1 MSRSGYHE
9 DCENL
14 DLYRHSVERAIKGK
28 RGQAFLC
35 ELADALDAMPVKRL
49 IAEHLIDDV
58 GEVCAIGAV
67 CKARG
72 IDLGKVYEDDSQ
84 SIADAVGIARALAAE
99 IAWMNDEENYDPE
112 TPEQRW
118 VRMREW
124 VRRNI
129 EGS

>member
-1 MSRSGYHE
+1 MSRSGYSE
-9 DCENL
+9 DCEHL
-14 DLYRHSVERAIKGK
+14 ELYRQAVERAIKGK

-35 ELADALDAMPVKRL
+35 ELANELDAMPVKRL

-67 CKARG
+67 CKARA
-72 IDLGKVYEDDSQ
+72 IDLGKVYEGDPQ

-99 IAWMNDEENYDPE
+99 IAWMNDEYNYDPE

-129 EGS
+129 KGS

>member
-1 MSRSGYHE
+1 MSRSGYYE

-67 CKARG
+67 CKARA
-72 IDLGKVYEDDSQ
+72 IDLGKVYEGDPQ

-99 IAWMNDEENYDPE
+99 IAWMNDEYNYDPE

>member
-67 CKARG
+67 CKARA

>member
-1 MSRSGYHE
+1 MSRSGYYE

-67 CKARG
+67 CKARA
-72 IDLGKVYEDDSQ
+72 IDLGKVYEGDPQ

-99 IAWMNDEENYDPE
+99 IAWMNDEYNYDPE

-124 VRRNI
+124 VRKNI